1 MNYRIGVDIGGM
13 SVKLAAVDENY
24 NVLDKMRIPTG
35 KKVTA
40 DYIINEII
48 AKCRELMNKYNV
60 VSVGIGSAGQID
72 PINGV
77 VLRAGNLPFANEPV
91 AVKVSEALGIPA
103 YIDND
108 GTCALI
114 GEKTAGACKGY
125 DDAVIITI
133 GTGIGGAIMMNDRMI
148 RGHNFRAGE
157 LGHFVIDRNGE
168 KCACGL
174 HGCFEQYASA
184 SALIRQTRAAAEEHP
199 ESILAK
205 LCESG
210 IDGKT
215 AFDAKEQG
223 CPVATAVLDEYG
235 HIISDGINSLVYI
248 FQPQMIVLSGGI
260 ANQGESLLNLF
271 RHRLLMPDIKV
282 ATTSLDG
289 NGGIIGAALL
299 GTDHA
304 R

>member
-1 MNYRIGVDIGGM
+1 MNYRIGVDIGGT
-13 SVKLAAVDENY
+13 SVKLAVVDENY
-24 NVLDKMRIPTG
+24 KVFDKMRIPTG
-35 KKVTA
+35 KNITA
-40 DYIINEII
+40 DYLINEII
-48 AKCRELMNKYNV
+48 ESCRVLMAKYNV

-72 PINGV
+72 PVNGV
-77 VLRAGNLPFANEPV
+77 VIRAGNLPFRNEPV
-91 AVKVSEALGIPA
+91 AVKISDSLGIPA
-103 YIDND
+103 FIDND

-114 GEKTAGACKGY
+114 GEKTAGACKGF

-168 KCACGL
+168 ECDCGL

-184 SALIRQTRAAAEEHP
+184 SALIRQTRAAAEQNP
-199 ESILAK
+199 ESVLAK
-205 LCESG
+205 LCENG

-235 HIISDGINSLVYI
+235 HIIADGINSLVYI

-271 RHRLLMPDIKV
+271 RHRLLTDIKV

>member
-1 MNYRIGVDIGGM
+1 MNYRIGVDIGGT

-35 KKVTA
+35 KTVTA
-40 DYIINEII
+40 DYIINGII
-48 AKCRELMNKYNV
+48 DSCRILMEKYNV

-72 PINGV
+72 PVNGI
-77 VLRAGNLPFANEPV
+77 VLRAGNLPFTNEPV

-103 YIDND
+103 FIDND

-133 GTGIGGAIMMNDRMI
+133 GTGIGGAIMINDRMI

-168 KCACGL
+168 KCDCGL

-184 SALIRQTRAAAEEHP
+184 TALIRQTRAAAEKNP
-199 ESILAK
+199 DSVLAK
-205 LCESG
+205 LCVNG

-215 AFDAKEQG
+215 AFDAAAQG
-223 CPVATAVLDEYG
+223 CPVAKAVLDEYG
-235 HIISDGINSLVYI
+235 YIISDGINSLVYI